1 MAKYAY
7 ARALQKGQNLNKQM
21 QAFSQFGIQRADVF
35 SDEQPNQ
42 RTEYGKLLDI
52 LKRGDLLVIKTLTAL
67 GDNYGAIATEWSRIT
82 GTLGA
87 DICVLDMP
95 ALDTRLGSSMEV
107 VSSAVVQ
114 LLNFCDEK
122 ARKQSALQAKGIQ
135 SAKQRGVKFGRPTK
149 QYSNEFI
156 NIVCKFC
163 KKEITLKQALIE
175 THMKQSSFYYHVKKL
190 KESGMAGN

>member
-7 ARALQKGQNLNKQM
+7 ARTLQKGQSLNKQL
-21 QAFSQFGIQRADVF
+21 QAFAQFGVPKSNIYV
-35 SDEQPNQ
+35 DEKAG
-42 RTEYGKLLDI
+42 TSTSYGELLQV
-52 LKRGDLLVIKTLTAL
+52 LKRGDLLIIKTLTAL
-67 GDNYGAIATEWSRIT
+67 GDNYGAISTEWTRFT
-82 GTLGA
+82 GSMGA
-87 DICVLDMP
+87 DIYVVDMP
-95 ALDTRLGSSMEV
+95 ALDTRVGSDRAI

-122 ARKQSALQAKGIQ
+122 ARNQSALQAKGIE

>member
-1 MAKYAY
+1 MEKYAY
-7 ARALQKGQNLNKQM
+7 ARTLQKGQSLNKQL
-21 QAFSQFGIQRADVF
+21 QAFAQFGVPKSNIYV
-35 SDEQPNQ
+35 DEKAG
-42 RTEYGKLLDI
+42 TSTSYGELLQV
-52 LKRGDLLVIKTLTAL
+52 LKRGDLLIIKTLTAL
-67 GDNYGAIATEWSRIT
+67 GDNYGAISTEWSRIT

-175 THMKQSSFYYHVKKL
+175 THIKQSSFYYHVKKL

>member
-7 ARALQKGQNLNKQM
+7 ARTLQKGQSLNKQL
-21 QAFSQFGIQRADVF
+21 QAFAQFGVPKSNIYV
-35 SDEQPNQ
+35 DEKAG
-42 RTEYGKLLDI
+42 TSTSYGELLQV
-52 LKRGDLLVIKTLTAL
+52 LKRGDLLIIKTLTAL
-67 GDNYGAIATEWSRIT
+67 GDSYGAISTEWTRLT
-82 GTLGA
+82 GSMGT
-87 DICVLDMP
+87 DIYVVDMP
-95 ALDTRLGSSMEV
+95 ALDTRVGSDRAI

-122 ARKQSALQAKGIQ
+122 ARNQSALQAKGIQ

>member
-7 ARALQKGQNLNKQM
+7 ARTLQKGQSLNKQL
-21 QAFSQFGIQRADVF
+21 QAFAQFGVPKSNIYV
-35 SDEQPNQ
+35 DEKAG
-42 RTEYGKLLDI
+42 TSTSYGELLQV
-52 LKRGDLLVIKTLTAL
+52 LKRGDLLIIKTLTAL
-67 GDNYGAIATEWSRIT
+67 GDSYGAISTEWTRLT
-82 GTLGA
+82 GSMGA
-87 DICVLDMP
+87 DIYVVDMP
-95 ALDTRLGSSMEV
+95 ALDTRVGSDRAI

-122 ARKQSALQAKGIQ
+122 ARNQSALQAKGIQ

-163 KKEITLKQALIE
+163 KKEITLNQALIE

>member
-7 ARALQKGQNLNKQM
+7 ARTLQKGQSLNKQL
-21 QAFSQFGIQRADVF
+21 QAFAQFGVPKSNIYV
-35 SDEQPNQ
+35 DEKAG
-42 RTEYGKLLDI
+42 TSTSYGELLQV
-52 LKRGDLLVIKTLTAL
+52 LKRGDLLIIKTLTAL
-67 GDNYGAIATEWSRIT
+67 GDSYGAISTEWTRLT
-82 GTLGA
+82 GSMGA
-87 DICVLDMP
+87 DIYVVDMP
-95 ALDTRLGSSMEV
+95 ALDTRVGSDRAI

-122 ARKQSALQAKGIQ
+122 ARNQSALQAKGIQ

-156 NIVCKFC
+156 NIVYKFC

>member
-1 MAKYAY
+1 MEKYAY
-7 ARALQKGQNLNKQM
+7 ARTLQKGQSLNKQL
-21 QAFSQFGIQRADVF
+21 QAFAQFGVPKSNIYV
-35 SDEQPNQ
+35 DEKAG
-42 RTEYGKLLDI
+42 TSTSYGELLQV
-52 LKRGDLLVIKTLTAL
+52 LKRGDLLIIKTLTAL
-67 GDNYGAIATEWSRIT
+67 GDNYGAISTEWSRIT

-87 DICVLDMP
+87 NICVLDMP

-175 THMKQSSFYYHVKKL
+175 THIKQSSFYYHVKKL

>member
-7 ARALQKGQNLNKQM
+7 ARTLQKGQSLNKQL
-21 QAFSQFGIQRADVF
+21 QAFAQFGVPKSNIYV
-35 SDEQPNQ
+35 DEKAGVS
-42 RTEYGKLLDI
+42 TSYGELLQV
-52 LKRGDLLVIKTLTAL
+52 LKRGDLLIIKTLTAL
-67 GDNYGAIATEWSRIT
+67 GDSYGAISTEWTRLT
-82 GTLGA
+82 GSMGA
-87 DICVLDMP
+87 DIYVVDMP
-95 ALDTRLGSSMEV
+95 ALDTRVGSDRAI

-122 ARKQSALQAKGIQ
+122 ARNQSALQAKGIQ

>member
-7 ARALQKGQNLNKQM
+7 ARTLQKGQSLNKQL
-21 QAFSQFGIQRADVF
+21 QAFAQFGVPKSNIYV
-35 SDEQPNQ
+35 DEKAGIS
-42 RTEYGKLLDI
+42 TSYGELLQV
-52 LKRGDLLVIKTLTAL
+52 LKRGDLLIIKTLTAL
-67 GDNYGAIATEWSRIT
+67 GDSYGAISTEWTRLT
-82 GTLGA
+82 GSMGA
-87 DICVLDMP
+87 DIYVVDMP
-95 ALDTRLGSSMEV
+95 ALDTRVGSDRAI

-122 ARKQSALQAKGIQ
+122 ARNQSALQAKGIQ

>member
-1 MAKYAY
+1 MEKYAY
-7 ARALQKGQNLNKQM
+7 ARTLQKGQSLNKQL
-21 QAFSQFGIQRADVF
+21 QAFAQFGVPKSNIYV
-35 SDEQPNQ
+35 DEKAV
-42 RTEYGKLLDI
+42 TSTSYGELLQV
-52 LKRGDLLVIKTLTAL
+52 LKRGDLLIIKTLTAL
-67 GDNYGAIATEWSRIT
+67 GDNYGAISTEWSRIT

-175 THMKQSSFYYHVKKL
+175 THIKQSSFYYHVKKL

>member
-7 ARALQKGQNLNKQM
+7 ARTLQKGQSLNKQL
-21 QAFSQFGIQRADVF
+21 QAFAQFGVPKSNIYV
-35 SDEQPNQ
+35 DEKAGVS
-42 RTEYGKLLDI
+42 TSYGELLQV
-52 LKRGDLLVIKTLTAL
+52 LKRGDLLIIKTLTAL
-67 GDNYGAIATEWSRIT
+67 GDSYGAISTEWTRLT
-82 GTLGA
+82 GSMGA
-87 DICVLDMP
+87 DIYVVDMP
-95 ALDTRLGSSMEV
+95 ALDTRVGSDRAI

-122 ARKQSALQAKGIQ
+122 ARNQSALQAKGIQ

-163 KKEITLKQALIE
+163 KKEITLNQALIE

>member
-7 ARALQKGQNLNKQM
+7 ARTLQKGQSLNKQL
-21 QAFSQFGIQRADVF
+21 QAFAQFGVPKSNIYV
-35 SDEQPNQ
+35 DEKAG
-42 RTEYGKLLDI
+42 TSTSYGELLQV
-52 LKRGDLLVIKTLTAL
+52 LKRGDLLIIKTLTAL
-67 GDNYGAIATEWSRIT
+67 GDNYGAISTEWTRLT
-82 GTLGA
+82 GSMGA
-87 DICVLDMP
+87 DIYVVDMP
-95 ALDTRLGSSMEV
+95 ALDTRVGSDRAI

-122 ARKQSALQAKGIQ
+122 ARNQSALQAKGIQ

-163 KKEITLKQALIE
+163 KKEITLNQALTE

>member
-7 ARALQKGQNLNKQM
+7 ARTLQKGQSLNKQL
-21 QAFSQFGIQRADVF
+21 QAFAQFGVPKSNIYV
-35 SDEQPNQ
+35 DEKVG
-42 RTEYGKLLDI
+42 TSTSYGELLQV
-52 LKRGDLLVIKTLTAL
+52 LKRGDLLIIKTLTAL
-67 GDNYGAIATEWSRIT
+67 GDSYGAISTEWTRLT
-82 GTLGA
+82 GSMGA
-87 DICVLDMP
+87 DIYVVDMP
-95 ALDTRLGSSMEV
+95 ALDTRVGSDRAI

-122 ARKQSALQAKGIQ
+122 ARNQSALQAKGIQ

-163 KKEITLKQALIE
+163 KKEITLNQALTE

>member
-7 ARALQKGQNLNKQM
+7 ARTLQKGQSLNKQL
-21 QAFSQFGIQRADVF
+21 QAFAQFGVPKSNIYV
-35 SDEQPNQ
+35 DEKAG
-42 RTEYGKLLDI
+42 TSTSYGELLQV
-52 LKRGDLLVIKTLTAL
+52 LKRGDLLIIKTLTAL
-67 GDNYGAIATEWSRIT
+67 GDNYGAISTEWTRLT
-82 GTLGA
+82 GSMGA
-87 DICVLDMP
+87 DIYVVDMP
-95 ALDTRLGSSMEV
+95 ALDTRVGSDRAI

-122 ARKQSALQAKGIQ
+122 ARNQSALQAKGIQ

>member
-1 MAKYAY
+1 
-7 ARALQKGQNLNKQM
+7 M